1 VASPPPSREEEPPLS
16 PVEQA
21 LLELGR
27 LLRDTGGGYAFV
39 TPTPETHRRVNAR
52 PDSAR
57 AANLR
62 DVFGWSRPFERD
74 LLPPEMLRLL
84 DRAGAL
90 DEDAG
95 GSGLLKSRVRFST
108 LGPGLYA
115 HSAYPTVEPDAVFF
129 GPDTYRFVRFL
140 AGVLAMRPPR
150 GTNCLVDIGCGSG
163 AGGISAVRCLPV
175 PPRRLILADVS
186 GKALSFA
193 RVNAALNGVEAE
205 TAESDVLRGIGEAA
219 APDIVVANPPYL
231 VDPARRLYRDGGG
244 ALGFDLSLRILRE
257 TLDRLTT
264 PGGLL
269 ILYTGVAIVAGGED
283 PFRAAAERLL
293 RDRGGGVRWSYSE
306 IDPDVFGEELENPAY
321 AEAERIAAVGL
332 VVESLR

>member
-1 VASPPPSREEEPPLS
+1 MTQAPPLS
-16 PVEQA
+16 RQEQA

-27 LLRDTGGGYAFV
+27 LLRDGGGYAFV

-52 PDSAR
+52 PGSDRGAD
-57 AANLR
+57 LR
-62 DVFGWSRPFERD
+62 DVFGWSRPFARD

-84 DRAGAL
+84 DTAGAL
-90 DEDAG
+90 DEAGG

-115 HSAYPTVEPDAVFF
+115 HSAYPTTEPDAVFF

-140 AGVLAMRPPR
+140 AGVLAMRPPQA
-150 GTNCLVDIGCGSG
+150 TNCLVDIGCGSG
-163 AGGISAVRCLPV
+163 VGGISAARCLAV
-175 PPRRLILADVS
+175 PPRRLILADIS
-186 GKALSFA
+186 AKALSFA

-205 TAESDVLRGIGEAA
+205 AAESDVLDGIGEDA

-231 VDPARRLYRDGGG
+231 VDPAHRLYRDGGG

-257 TLDRLTT
+257 TLDRQAATA

-293 RDRGGGVRWSYSE
+293 RERRVRWSYSE

-332 VVESLR
+332 VVESIR